1 MNACLI
7 AYTFYEFDFRVRRY
21 AEALTKRG
29 DRVDVIVLR
38 RKGEKPHGVLKGVN
52 IFRIQRRS
60 SNEKGV
66 LGYVLGVGLFF
77 VRGTLTLFAMHL
89 RRRYQVIHIHNVP
102 DFLVFMGF
110 IPKLMGA
117 RTILDIHDILPEFFC
132 QKFDHGMDT
141 VFAKLLLFIEKTSV
155 HFADHVISAN
165 DIWREKIINRDQI
178 PSKTCTTIINYPQQV
193 SMQKSPSD
201 PDKRPFTII
210 YPGTVSHHH
219 GLDIAI
225 KAISIAKKEIPSL
238 RLDLFA
244 RSNNLKYYNSLR
256 DLIKNL
262 DLEQNVRFFP
272 TVPIDRL
279 LVICQRANIGIVPKR
294 EGIFA
299 SEALSSKILDY
310 MATGL
315 PVIAA
320 KTKIAEYYFPDSMI
334 MFFEPENPQDL
345 ARCIIELYKNPE
357 KGQSLSD
364 SGKQFVADNNWEAK
378 KQIYLDLV
386 DSLAKRPYRPTTKFF
401 GSGPQDNR

>member
-1 MNACLI
+1 
-7 AYTFYEFDFRVRRY
+7 
-21 AEALTKRG
+21 
-29 DRVDVIVLR
+29 
-38 RKGEKPHGVLKGVN
+38 
-52 IFRIQRRS
+52 
-60 SNEKGV
+60 
-66 LGYVLGVGLFF
+66 
-77 VRGTLTLFAMHL
+77 
-89 RRRYQVIHIHNVP
+89 
-102 DFLVFMGF
+102 
-110 IPKLMGA
+110 
-117 RTILDIHDILPEFFC
+117 
-132 QKFDHGMDT
+132 
-141 VFAKLLLFIEKTSV
+141 
-155 HFADHVISAN
+155 
-165 DIWREKIINRDQI
+165 
-178 PSKTCTTIINYPQQV
+178 
-193 SMQKSPSD
+193 MQKSPSA

-262 DLEQNVRFFP
+262 DLEQNVRFFQ

-279 LVICQRANIGIVPKR
+279 LAICQRANIGIVPKR

-299 SEALSSKILDY
+299 SEALSSKIFDY

-386 DSLAKRPYRPTTKFF
+386 DSLAKRAYRPTTKFF